1 MAFTMFAIYFSIYI
15 FATCARSKFVQI
27 HFYVPAGFL
36 LKVPSGT
43 IVSALSLEG
52 ERTVSF
58 SRQSRRFHYPLISE
72 AIPIFFNRLK
82 SGFFLV
88 RSL

>member
-1 MAFTMFAIYFSIYI
+1 M
-15 FATCARSKFVQI
+15 QI

-58 SRQSRRFHYPLISE
+58 SRQSRLFHYSFSE
-72 AIPIFFNRLK
+72 ATPIFFNRLK
-82 SGFFLV
+82 SGFSLV